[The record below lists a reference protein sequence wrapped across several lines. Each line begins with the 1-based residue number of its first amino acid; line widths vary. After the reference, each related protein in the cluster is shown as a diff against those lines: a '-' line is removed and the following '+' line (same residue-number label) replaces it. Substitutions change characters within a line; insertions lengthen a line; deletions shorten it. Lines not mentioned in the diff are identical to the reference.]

1 MPHQQGLHVQ
11 HFHHTGDG
19 GLALAR
25 AKHRLHHLIVKIQIQ
40 LCQRRLFFFLQTA
53 QDAAKQIVAG
63 FGHAL
68 QFALGL
74 GLLAADV
81 EHGNVVGAEVI
92 QHHFQLV
99 RGQTAVQAA

>member
-1 MPHQQGLHVQ
+1 MPHQQGLHIQ
-11 HFHHTGDG
+11 YLDHTGDG
-19 GLALAR
+19 GFALAR
-25 AKHRLHHLIVKIQIQ
+25 TKHRLHHFIVKIQIQ
-40 LCQRRLFFFLQTA
+40 LGQRCLLFFLQTA
-53 QDAAKQIVAG
+53 QDATKQIVAG

-81 EHGNVVGAEVI
+81 EHGYVVGAEVI